1 MAHVRA
7 FLHDC
12 QDPVSERDLPV
23 ERHRPDAE
31 FAAQLGTPTCRQRE
45 LPAARPSASPRGLD
59 PRQTVR
65 FAGSAPAR
73 PAPRRRR
80 TRGGRPRSWC
90 PGPASTRRPTPW
102 ADRSCTV
109 LTKWVRF
116 RPRRVDLSNLPAGR
130 PGRRTRG
137 RGRRVGR
144 VEAGRPQAVALQV
157 PSFRP
162 KRSRA
167 AAVGPR
173 LDACGQQV
181 RGAPRALGTCVGR
194 SPPDRAPRSWLS
206 PGLVAATTDRVPGW
220 VPD

>member
-1 MAHVRA
+1 MSTARTSCRSSVRE
-7 FLHDC
+7 
-12 QDPVSERDLPV
+12 P
-23 ERHRPDAE
+23 
-31 FAAQLGTPTCRQRE
+31 
-45 LPAARPSASPRGLD
+45 ARPRSP
-59 PRQTVR
+59 PTVR

-109 LTKWVRF
+109 LSKWVRF

-181 RGAPRALGTCVGR
+181 RGRPERLGPVLVGRPRTVRRGRGSVRGSSQQPLIVFPVGFQIEGPAASGLRALPGPAR
-194 SPPDRAPRSWLS
+194 S
-206 PGLVAATTDRVPGW
+206 
-220 VPD
+220 

>member
-1 MAHVRA
+1 MPSSQHSSEHRRVDSANFLPLVRPRA
-7 FLHDC
+7 C
-12 QDPVSERDLPV
+12 
-23 ERHRPDAE
+23 
-31 FAAQLGTPTCRQRE
+31 AASI
-45 LPAARPSASPRGLD
+45 PANGA
-59 PRQTVR
+59 

-73 PAPRRRR
+73 PAPRRCR
-80 TRGGRPRSWC
+80 TRGGRPRSWY

-109 LTKWVRF
+109 LTKWARF
-116 RPRRVDLSNLPAGR
+116 RLRRVDLSNLPAGR

-181 RGAPRALGTCVGR
+181 RGRPERLGPVLVGR
-194 SPPDRAPRSWLS
+194 PRTVRRGRGSVRGSSP
-206 PGLVAATTDRVPGW
+206 ATTDRVPGW
-220 VPD
+220 VPDRGARGVRASSVAGPARS